1 MRSVLIVEDDAM
13 VRRLLARHFAK
24 SGATILE
31 AADAD
36 EAVAMFTEPDARFDV
51 VITDVH
57 LPGRTG
63 LDLATELRL
72 HRADQ
77 PIVFVTGDVDEALAR
92 RALEGGKAGYLLKPF
107 EFFELDAAVAQ
118 AVQTSA
124 AAPPPS
130 TRPTDP
136 ADASG
141 WYAEQRR
148 LLAAAAQRPLDMRVM
163 VAPVSHKKQERRG
176 VLLKIGMVVLVL
188 LALAWIIGYGLFPER
203 TTPREPTYV
212 EPAGSDNRTI
222 YVPYEAPPS
231 REQQR
236 GRR

>member
-1 MRSVLIVEDDAM
+1 MNSVLIVEDDAM

-24 SGATILE
+24 SGATITE

-36 EAVAMFTEPDARFDV
+36 QAINLFKGPDARFDV

-72 HRADQ
+72 HRPDQ
-77 PIVFVTGDVDEALAR
+77 PIVFVTGDVDETLAR

-124 AAPPPS
+124 AAP
-130 TRPTDP
+130 RPEARPADP
-136 ADASG
+136 ADVSG

-163 VAPVSHKKQERRG
+163 VSTKKQERRH
-176 VLLKIGMVVLVL
+176 VLVKIGIFVLVL
-188 LALAWIIGYGLFPER
+188 VALAWVIGYGLFPDR
-203 TTPREPTYV
+203 TTPREPVYT
-212 EPAGSDNRTI
+212 EPAGGGDRTI
-222 YVPYEAPPS
+222 YVPYEPQP
-231 REQQR
+231 REPQR